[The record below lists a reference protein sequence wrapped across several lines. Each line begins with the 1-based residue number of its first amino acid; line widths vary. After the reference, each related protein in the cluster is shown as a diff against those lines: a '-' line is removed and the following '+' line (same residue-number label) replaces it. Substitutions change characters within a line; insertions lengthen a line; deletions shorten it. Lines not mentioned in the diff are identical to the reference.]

1 MCDNERLNKYAS
13 WIDEAT
19 SKEELLDTLYDI
31 RDDLTGEYDDDGDD
45 HEGGRQYT
53 LKR

>member
-1 MCDNERLNKYAS
+1 MCDKEQLNEYAS

-19 SKEELLDTLYDI
+19 SKEELLDALYDI
-31 RDDLTGEYDDDGDD
+31 KNDLTREDDDDNDD
-45 HEGGRQYT
+45 EGGRQYT